1 MSEIEPENF
10 TDDDST
16 LLDVDLFLK
25 YNATDRAVARLR
37 SALERNSRSLRLR
50 ERLRTIISTKDPSEA
65 ARQCLALASLYI
77 EHEDFQT
84 AHDRLLEAKQL
95 NPHIN
100 IAPGLNAIKRARRPD
115 LAQQAGIALHES
127 AIARNATLAG
137 DLSAIGLFDVIQV
150 VENARLTGTLQ
161 INSSKQDG
169 RLLFND
175 GQIVGTEA
183 ELLSGIDAFRSLI
196 EVNDGTF
203 EFNRSATP
211 LPVTINS
218 SNNTKLILDSLRELD
233 EMNRDE

>member
-25 YNATDRAVARLR
+25 YNAMDRAVARLR

-50 ERLRTIISTKDPSEA
+50 ERLRTIITTRDPKEA

-115 LAQQAGIALHES
+115 LAQQAGIALQES
-127 AIARNATLAG
+127 AISRNSTLAG

-169 RLLFND
+169 RLMFND

-183 ELLSGIDAFRSLI
+183 DLLSGIDAFRSFI

-203 EFNRSATP
+203 EFNRSASSF
-211 LPVTINS
+211 PVTINS

-233 EMNRDE
+233 EMNRVE

>member
-50 ERLRTIISTKDPSEA
+50 ERLRTIVATRDPKEA

-115 LAQQAGIALHES
+115 LAQQAGLALQEN

-150 VENARLTGTLQ
+150 VENSRLTGMLQ

-169 RLLFND
+169 RLMFND
-175 GQIVGTEA
+175 GQIVGTESD
-183 ELLSGIDAFRSLI
+183 LLGGIDAFRSLI

-203 EFNRSATP
+203 EFNRSASP
-211 LPVTINS
+211 FPVTINS

-233 EMNRDE
+233 ETKRDE

>member
-1 MSEIEPENF
+1 
-10 TDDDST
+10 
-16 LLDVDLFLK
+16 V
-25 YNATDRAVARLR
+25 
-37 SALERNSRSLRLR
+37 RLR
-50 ERLRTIISTKDPSEA
+50 ERLRTIIATKDPNEA

-115 LAQQAGIALHES
+115 LAPQAGIALQGS

-150 VENARLTGTLQ
+150 VENARLTGMLQ

-169 RLLFND
+169 RLMFND
-175 GQIVGTEA
+175 GQIVGIEA
-183 ELLSGIDAFRSLI
+183 DLISGIDAFRGLI

-203 EFNRSATP
+203 EFNRSASP
-211 LPVTINS
+211 FQVTINS
-218 SNNTKLILDSLRELD
+218 SSNTKLILDSLRELD
-233 EMNRDE
+233 ETNREQ

>member
-25 YNATDRAVARLR
+25 YNATERAVVRLR
-37 SALERNSRSLRLR
+37 TALERNSRSLRLR
-50 ERLRTIISTKDPSEA
+50 ERLRTIVATRDPKEA

-115 LAQQAGIALHES
+115 LAQQAGFALPEN

-150 VENARLTGTLQ
+150 VENARLTGMLQ
-161 INSSKQDG
+161 INSSKQEG
-169 RLLFND
+169 RLMFND

-183 ELLSGIDAFRSLI
+183 GLLSGIDAFRSFM

-203 EFNRSATP
+203 EFNRSASP
-211 LPVTINS
+211 FAVTINS

-233 EMNRDE
+233 ETNRDE

>member
-50 ERLRTIISTKDPSEA
+50 ERLRTIITTRDPKEA

-115 LAQQAGIALHES
+115 LAQQAGNAGQVS

-150 VENARLTGTLQ
+150 VENARLTGLLQ
-161 INSSKQDG
+161 INSSRQDG
-169 RLLFND
+169 RLMFND

-183 ELLSGIDAFRSLI
+183 DLLSGIDAFRSFI

-203 EFNRSATP
+203 EFNSSASP
-211 LPVTINS
+211 FPVTINS

-233 EMNRDE
+233 EMNK

>member
-1 MSEIEPENF
+1 MSEIEPESF

-37 SALERNSRSLRLR
+37 NALERNARSLRLR
-50 ERLRTIISTKDPSEA
+50 ERLRNIIATKDPKEA

-161 INSSKQDG
+161 ISSSRQDG
-169 RLLFND
+169 RLMFND

-183 ELLSGIDAFRSLI
+183 GLHSGIDAFRSFM

-203 EFNRSATP
+203 EFNRSASP
-211 LPVTINS
+211 FAVTINS

-233 EMNRDE
+233 ETNRAE

>member
-25 YNATDRAVARLR
+25 YNAMDRAVARLR

-50 ERLRTIISTKDPSEA
+50 ERLRTIITTRDPKEA

-115 LAQQAGIALHES
+115 LAQQAGIALQES
-127 AIARNATLAG
+127 AISRTSTLAG

-169 RLLFND
+169 RLMFND
-175 GQIVGTEA
+175 GQIVGTET
-183 ELLSGIDAFRSLI
+183 ELLSGMDAFRSFI

-203 EFNRSATP
+203 EFNRSGSP
-211 LPVTINS
+211 FPVTINS

-233 EMNRDE
+233 EMNRQE

>member
-1 MSEIEPENF
+1 MSELEPENF

-25 YNATDRAVARLR
+25 YNATERAVARLR

-50 ERLRTIISTKDPSEA
+50 ERLRTIIATSDPNEA

-115 LAQQAGIALHES
+115 LAQQAGPPFHDAV
-127 AIARNATLAG
+127 IARNATLAG

-150 VENARLTGTLQ
+150 VENARLTGMLQ
-161 INSSKQDG
+161 INSSKQEG
-169 RLLFND
+169 RLMFND

-183 ELLSGIDAFRSLI
+183 GLLSGIDAFRSLI

-203 EFNRSATP
+203 EFNRSAATF
-211 LPVTINS
+211 PVTINS
-218 SNNTKLILDSLRELD
+218 SSNTKLILDSLRELD
-233 EMNRDE
+233 ESSRDE